1 MSSLVGLRYVNNC
14 YFAANMLV
22 VQEGGGAFFGVEW
35 MNEFPTYCYCQYST
49 HAAAVKTLTS
59 IQLAVF
65 CTLSHVL
72 SPSNPQVMQRANGNL
87 FLYLCLCCLY
97 LLTTSCRR
105 GIFRPIWCSQKKKC
119 LKELTCS
126 KTTFWTHKV
135 RRTTTELR
143 ANHTAGLTC
152 LWWTCVWLSSCRS
165 ARLPAQAAPGLL
177 WVCCRSRVRLPL
189 EADTQSW
196 ADETLLWMLPRWTPA
211 TLCTWADIHTQR
223 IEWNQ

>member
-1 MSSLVGLRYVNNC
+1 MFCLHL
-14 YFAANMLV
+14 
-22 VQEGGGAFFGVEW
+22 
-35 MNEFPTYCYCQYST
+35 T
-49 HAAAVKTLTS
+49 H
-59 IQLAVF
+59 
-65 CTLSHVL
+65 
-72 SPSNPQVMQRANGNL
+72 R
-87 FLYLCLCCLY
+87 
-97 LLTTSCRR
+97 SCREPTETSSFIYASVVFIYWPPHAEEEYLGR
-105 GIFRPIWCSQKKKC
+105 SDVVRKKKC